1 MDGQGCPVLYRDV
14 AGAFVSRIPYRH
26 VDFLK
31 IVVTEGDRMLRKL
44 LGLLKRDDAEII
56 AIILRMDYNIS
67 RNKNEARE
75 GVIVSQIYGR

>member
-1 MDGQGCPVLYRDV
+1 
-14 AGAFVSRIPYRH
+14 
-26 VDFLK
+26 
-31 IVVTEGDRMLRKL
+31 MLRKL